1 MIKSAKAKVF
11 NVLHSTNILLSLENK
26 CHSLTLS
33 SASDLVGLASNH
45 EQAGSRLVLHSLQ
58 VLDTDTEN
66 VESVVILSHLRFN
79 CPLFFLYNKRVF
91 LDNGKADGFLKAES
105 RLLMPLST
113 VDLPEE
119 HRAAML
125 GFHTGNDYLSSFF
138 GEGNITC
145 WTKSLPWPMFAEY
158 IRKLGDDLVL
168 IDQIFDVLK
177 EYECL
182 LYHTKIKT
190 VDLVRHPLLNVKKN
204 DEEK

>member
-79 CPLFFLYNKRVF
+79 CLLFFLYNKRVF
-91 LDNGKADGFLKAES
+91 LDNGKADA
-105 RLLMPLST
+105 RVLMPLST

-125 GFHTGNDYLSSFF
+125 GFHTGNDYFSSFF
-138 GEGNITC
+138 GEGKITC
-145 WTKSLPWPMFAEY
+145 WSRYLHWPMFAEY

-190 VDLVRHPLLNVKKN
+190 VDLVRHTLLNIKKN